1 MCFTISFALYL
12 LYMLSYIFSMHAFNL
27 FFFPLF
33 LLFQLFPFLVF
44 SSELRISLCHTKVRV
59 RLAYI
64 LPSLVTYGIPLVCC
78 CCCNLFGLI
87 LHRVVL
93 HLNHFFIT
101 MAIRASL
108 CAFIYFIL
116 ECAWP
121 YFAQGVRCLRKRQIN
136 SHLFLHCRTAAN
148 LWNMFFCILGIH
160 WVMPRTSFDLLKNW
174 EGVVRRGPQED
185 CWRSIS
191 ACIWWTYEEREMKE
205 SWWNSQQ
212 FPEYQD
218 EEP

>member
-12 LYMLSYIFSMHAFNL
+12 LYMLSYIFSMHAFFL

-101 MAIRASL
+101 MAIQASL

-121 YFAQGVRCLRKRQIN
+121 YFAQGVRCVRKRQIN

-148 LWNMFFCILGIH
+148 LWNMFFCILGIN
-160 WVMPRTSFDLLKNW
+160 WVILWFAEKLGRSGEKRARRRLL
-174 EGVVRRGPQED
+174 
-185 CWRSIS
+185 
-191 ACIWWTYEEREMKE
+191 EEHFSMHLVDIMKREKWKR